1 MSKHVINDLSD
12 TGFFNFE
19 IVQQVIDCKRDLK
32 KAKEIAIDAVAN
44 YPREASRENTTK
56 AINLIDQ
63 AKSVTGLAMQ
73 MGSFILAYQGLGTIQ
88 QKRK

>member
-12 TGFFNFE
+12 TGFFNFQ
-19 IVQQVIDCKRDLK
+19 IVQEVIDCKRDLV
-32 KAKEIAIDAVAN
+32 KAKQIAKNAISN
-44 YPREASRENTTK
+44 YAKEAHKENYAK
-56 AINLIDQ
+56 AHALVDQ